1 MRRFGRLQALWLS
14 FYSRDLYREA
24 ARRWKGI
31 GVLYLLLLL
40 ALTWLPSPVRW
51 FAGLRLFAAGQ
62 GSEIV
67 AQLPVI
73 TIEGG
78 VMTADPPG
86 PHVIP
91 LDDVTLIIDD
101 SVDTVPSDL
110 DGQTAVLTRREFGM
124 TKPRSNERRVWELGP
139 ELNMVI
145 APDDVAGFLGSLSYW
160 VPPLGYFF
168 CVAGSLIFRTLQVLL
183 YGAIGLMLAGR
194 WRAGL
199 DYSALVRLSALA
211 ITPVVI
217 LRTLLWF
224 GPWEPPGYVRWPVAV
239 AIAMG
244 YLVMGIKAA
253 AGREAMAARAPVE
266 NIPGDLQQ

>member
-1 MRRFGRLQALWLS
+1 LRRFGRLQALWLS

-139 ELNMVI
+139 ELKRV
-145 APDDVAGFLGSLSYW
+145 GSP
-160 VPPLGYFF
+160 VGPGDH
-168 CVAGSLIFRTLQVLL
+168 
-183 YGAIGLMLAGR
+183 AGR
-194 WRAGL
+194 YPPYA
-199 DYSALVRLSALA
+199 ALVR
-211 ITPVVI
+211 PVGAAGI
-217 LRTLLWF
+217 R
-224 GPWEPPGYVRWPVAV
+224 PVARR
-239 AIAMG
+239 G
-244 YLVMGIKAA
+244 GHRDGLPRDGHQGCRRQGSD
-253 AGREAMAARAPVE
+253 GRARA
-266 NIPGDLQQ
+266 G